1 MELVLLILVVV
12 AILAY
17 YGFMRS
23 IEVGARM
30 ANEEVEFL
38 ADQHYVS
45 LAERSAKL
53 NTRISETTIT
63 EAAACRAKVKALRKG
78 SVLNIDDSV
87 ENTEE

>member
-1 MELVLLILVVV
+1 MDLAILIIVVV
-12 AILAY
+12 GILAY

-38 ADQHYVS
+38 SDQHYVS

-53 NTRISETTIT
+53 NARISENTIT
-63 EAAACRAKVKALRKG
+63 EAAECRAKVKALRKG
-78 SVLNIDDSV
+78 SVLNI
-87 ENTEE
+87 EE